1 MNPKGGY
8 SMIIQAN
15 SNDNQLVERLC
26 NDDKSAFTFIFTKYY
41 KDLVVFSFSFTR
53 NLQASEEIVQD
64 RFLKLWEHRNGLV
77 VQTSLKSYLLKSV
90 QNQSLDWLRHLKVK
104 TNFASVILEHPV
116 LSENN
121 TENYILHSELQD
133 KLAEAL
139 AKFPEPYSQAFKM
152 NRFDALNYQEIA
164 KKLGVSVRTVEV
176 RISKALLLLREEL
189 KDFLLLVVAFIA
201 LR

>member
-1 MNPKGGY
+1 
-8 SMIIQAN
+8 MIIQAN

-133 KLAEAL
+133 KLDEAL
-139 AKFPEPYSQAFKM
+139 AKLPEPYSQAFKM
-152 NRFDALNYQEIA
+152 NRFEALNYQEIA
-164 KKLGVSVRTVEV
+164 KKLEVSVRTVEV

-189 KDFLLLVVAFIA
+189 KDFLLLVVAFIT